1 MISVYHIK
9 PKFQQL
15 IKPVMEFMHRKK
27 FTPNHVT
34 LLALF
39 GSILTGIYV
48 YLNDGWGY
56 LVVVPVY
63 LFIRMALNAIDGMMA
78 RAYNEQSPL
87 GEVLNELGDVL
98 ADLAIFYP
106 LLLKFGMDKHPNILV
121 FFIALMIINE
131 FVGVL
136 GKAMGGTRRYDG
148 PMGKS
153 DRALFFGLLCL
164 VILCFPM
171 VFPWIYYLI
180 ILVILAMLVSTML
193 RIKNSISA

>member
-1 MISVYHIK
+1 MISVYNIK

-15 IKPVMEFMHRKK
+15 LKPVMEFLHRKK

-39 GSILTGIYV
+39 GSILTGGYV
-48 YLNDGWGY
+48 YFNEGWSY
-56 LVVVPVY
+56 LVVVPVF

-78 RAYNEQSPL
+78 RAYNQQSPL

-106 LLLKFGMDKHPNILV
+106 LLIKFGIDKHPNLLV
-121 FFIALMIINE
+121 VFIALMIINE

-136 GKAMGGTRRYDG
+136 GKAMGGARRYEG

-153 DRALFFGLLCL
+153 DRALFFGLLCVVVFL
-164 VILCFPM
+164 FPM
-171 VFPWIYYLI
+171 VLSWIYYLI
-180 ILVILAMLVSTML
+180 ILVVLAMLLSTIT
-193 RIKNSISA
+193 RIKNSLNT

>member
-1 MISVYHIK
+1 MISVYNIK

-15 IKPVMEFMHRKK
+15 LKPVMESLHRKK

-39 GSILTGIYV
+39 GSILTGGYV
-48 YLNDGWGY
+48 YFNEGWSY
-56 LVVVPVY
+56 LVVVPVF

-78 RAYNEQSPL
+78 RAYNQQSPL

-106 LLLKFGMDKHPNILV
+106 LLIKFGIDKHPNLLV
-121 FFIALMIINE
+121 VFIALMIINE

-136 GKAMGGTRRYDG
+136 GKAMGGARRYEG

-153 DRALFFGLLCL
+153 DRALFFGLLCVVVFL
-164 VILCFPM
+164 FPM
-171 VFPWIYYLI
+171 VLSWIYYLI
-180 ILVILAMLVSTML
+180 ILVVLAMLLSTIT
-193 RIKNSISA
+193 RIKNSLNT

>member
-15 IKPVMEFMHRKK
+15 IKPVMEFLHRKK
-27 FTPNHVT
+27 LTPNHVT

-39 GSILTGIYV
+39 SSILTGVYV

-78 RAYNEQSPL
+78 RAYNQQSAL

-153 DRALFFGLLCL
+153 DRALFFGLLCF
-164 VILCFPM
+164 VIFCFPM

-180 ILVILAMLVSTML
+180 ILVILAMLVSTVL
-193 RIKNSISA
+193 RIKNSINA

>member
-1 MISVYHIK
+1 MISVYNIK

-39 GSILTGIYV
+39 GSILTGVYV

-153 DRALFFGLLCL
+153 DRALFFGLLCF
-164 VILCFPM
+164 VIFCFPM

-180 ILVILAMLVSTML
+180 ILVILAMLVSTVL

>member
-1 MISVYHIK
+1 MISVYNIK

-39 GSILTGIYV
+39 GSILTGVYV

-136 GKAMGGTRRYDG
+136 GKAMGGARRYDG

-164 VILCFPM
+164 VVLCFPM

>member
-1 MISVYHIK
+1 MISVYNIK

-15 IKPVMEFMHRKK
+15 LKPVMEFLHRKK

-39 GSILTGIYV
+39 GSILTGGYV
-48 YLNDGWGY
+48 YLNEGWGY
-56 LVVVPVY
+56 LVVVPLY

-78 RAYNEQSPL
+78 RAYNQQSPL

-106 LLLKFGMDKHPNILV
+106 LLHKFGIDKHPNLLV
-121 FFIALMIINE
+121 VFIALMIINE

-136 GKAMGGTRRYDG
+136 GKAMGGARRYEG

-153 DRALFFGLLCL
+153 DRALFFGLLCVVVFL
-164 VILCFPM
+164 FPM
-171 VFPWIYYLI
+171 VLSWIYYLI
-180 ILVILAMLVSTML
+180 ILVVLAMLLSTIT
-193 RIKNSISA
+193 RIKNSLNT

>member
-1 MISVYHIK
+1 MISVYNIK
-9 PKFQQL
+9 PKFQHL
-15 IKPVMEFMHRKK
+15 IKPVMEFLYRKK

-39 GSILTGIYV
+39 GSILTGVYV
-48 YLNDGWGY
+48 YLNEGWVY

-78 RAYNEQSPL
+78 RAYNQQSPL

-106 LLLKFGMDKHPNILV
+106 LLLKFGMDKHPHVLV

-131 FVGVL
+131 FVGIL
-136 GKAMGGTRRYDG
+136 SKAMGGTRRYDG

-164 VILCFPM
+164 VVLCFPM
-171 VFPWIYYLI
+171 VFPGIYYLI
-180 ILVILAMLVSTML
+180 ILVILAMLVSTVL
-193 RIKNSISA
+193 RIKNSINA

>member
-1 MISVYHIK
+1 MISVYNIK

-15 IKPVMEFMHRKK
+15 IKPVMEFLHRKK
-27 FTPNHVT
+27 FIPNHIT
-34 LLALF
+34 LIALM
-39 GSILTGIYV
+39 GSILTGVFV
-48 YLNDGWGY
+48 YLDTGWFY
-56 LVVVPVY
+56 LLVVPFY

-78 RAYNEQSPL
+78 RAYNQQSAL

-106 LLLKFGMDKHPNILV
+106 LLLKFGMDKHTNLLV
-121 FFIALMIINE
+121 GFIALMIINE

-136 GKAMGGTRRYDG
+136 GKAMGGERRYEG

-164 VILCFPM
+164 VVFLFPA
-171 VFPWIYYLI
+171 VLPWIYYLI
-180 ILVILAMLVSTML
+180 ILVVLATLVSTIA
-193 RIKNSISA
+193 RIKNSLNA

>member
-1 MISVYHIK
+1 MISVYNIK
-9 PKFQQL
+9 PRFQQL
-15 IKPVMEFMHRKK
+15 IKPVMEFLHRKK

-39 GSILTGIYV
+39 GSILTGGYV
-48 YLNDGWGY
+48 YLNEGWSY
-56 LVVVPVY
+56 LVVVPLY

-78 RAYNEQSPL
+78 RAYNQQSPL

-106 LLLKFGMDKHPNILV
+106 LLIKFGIDKHPNLLV
-121 FFIALMIINE
+121 VFIALMIINE

-136 GKAMGGTRRYDG
+136 GKAMGGARRYDG

-153 DRALFFGLLCL
+153 DRALFFGLLCVVVFL
-164 VILCFPM
+164 FPM
-171 VFPWIYYLI
+171 VLSWIYYLI
-180 ILVILAMLVSTML
+180 ILVVLAMLLSTIT
-193 RIKNSISA
+193 RIKNSLNT

>member
-78 RAYNEQSPL
+78 RAYNAQSPL

-136 GKAMGGTRRYDG
+136 GKAMGGARRYDG

>member
-153 DRALFFGLLCL
+153 DRALFFGLLCF
-164 VILCFPM
+164 VIFCFPM

>member
-1 MISVYHIK
+1 MISVYNIK

-153 DRALFFGLLCL
+153 DRALFFGLLCF
-164 VILCFPM
+164 VIFCFPM

>member
-1 MISVYHIK
+1 MISVYNIK

-15 IKPVMEFMHRKK
+15 IKPLMEFMHRKK

-153 DRALFFGLLCL
+153 DRALFFGLLCF
-164 VILCFPM
+164 VIFCFPM

-180 ILVILAMLVSTML
+180 ILVILAMLVSTVL
-193 RIKNSISA
+193 RIKNSINA

>member
-1 MISVYHIK
+1 MISVYNIK

-15 IKPVMEFMHRKK
+15 ITPVMEFLHRKK

-39 GSILTGIYV
+39 GSILTGVYV
-48 YLNDGWGY
+48 YLNEGWVY
-56 LVVVPVY
+56 LVVVPLY

-78 RAYNEQSPL
+78 RAYNQQSPL

-106 LLLKFGMDKHPNILV
+106 LLLKFGMDKHPHVLV

-136 GKAMGGTRRYDG
+136 GKAIGGARRYDG

-164 VILCFPM
+164 VILCVPM

-180 ILVILAMLVSTML
+180 ILVTLAMLVSTVL
-193 RIKNSISA
+193 RIKNSINA

>member
-1 MISVYHIK
+1 MISVYNIK

-15 IKPVMEFMHRKK
+15 LKPVMEFLHRKK

-39 GSILTGIYV
+39 GSILTGGYV

-56 LVVVPVY
+56 LVVVPLY

-78 RAYNEQSPL
+78 RAYNQQSPL

-106 LLLKFGMDKHPNILV
+106 LLLKFGIDKHPNLLV
-121 FFIALMIINE
+121 VFIALMIINE

-136 GKAMGGTRRYDG
+136 GKAMGGARRYEG

-153 DRALFFGLLCL
+153 DRALFFGLLCVVVFL
-164 VILCFPM
+164 FPM
-171 VFPWIYYLI
+171 VLSWIYYLI
-180 ILVILAMLVSTML
+180 ILVVLAMLLSTIT
-193 RIKNSISA
+193 RIKNSLNT

>member
-1 MISVYHIK
+1 MISVYNIK

-15 IKPVMEFMHRKK
+15 LKPVMEFLHRKK

-39 GSILTGIYV
+39 GSILTGGYV
-48 YLNDGWGY
+48 YLNEGWSY
-56 LVVVPVY
+56 LVVVPLY

-78 RAYNEQSPL
+78 RAYNQQSPL

-106 LLLKFGMDKHPNILV
+106 LLLKFGMDKHPHILMC
-121 FFIALMIINE
+121 FIALMIINE

-136 GKAMGGTRRYDG
+136 GKAMGGARRYDG

-153 DRALFFGLLCL
+153 DRALFFGLLCVVVFL
-164 VILCFPM
+164 FPM
-171 VFPWIYYLI
+171 VLSWIYYLI
-180 ILVILAMLVSTML
+180 ILVVLAMLLSTIT
-193 RIKNSISA
+193 RIKNSLNT

>member
-1 MISVYHIK
+1 MISVYNIK

-15 IKPVMEFMHRKK
+15 IKPVMDFLHRKK

-39 GSILTGIYV
+39 GSILTGGYV
-48 YLNDGWGY
+48 YVNEGWGY

-78 RAYNEQSPL
+78 RAYNQQSPL

-106 LLLKFGMDKHPNILV
+106 LLLKFGMDKHPNLLV
-121 FFIALMIINE
+121 VFISLMIINE

-136 GKAMGGTRRYDG
+136 GKAMGGARRYDG

-153 DRALFFGLLCL
+153 DRALFFGLLCIVVFL
-164 VILCFPM
+164 FPM
-171 VFPWIYYLI
+171 VLSWIYYLI
-180 ILVILAMLVSTML
+180 ILVVLAMLLSTIT
-193 RIKNSISA
+193 RIKNSLNT

>member
-39 GSILTGIYV
+39 GSILTGVYV

-153 DRALFFGLLCL
+153 DRALFFGLLCF
-164 VILCFPM
+164 VIFCFPM

-180 ILVILAMLVSTML
+180 ILVILAMLVSTVL
-193 RIKNSISA
+193 RIKNSINA

>member
-1 MISVYHIK
+1 MISVYNIK

-15 IKPVMEFMHRKK
+15 IKPVMDFLHRKK

-39 GSILTGIYV
+39 GSILTGGYV
-48 YLNDGWGY
+48 YVNEGWGY

-78 RAYNEQSPL
+78 RAYNQQSPL

-106 LLLKFGMDKHPNILV
+106 LLLKFGMDKHPNLLV
-121 FFIALMIINE
+121 VFIALMIINE

-136 GKAMGGTRRYDG
+136 GKAMGGARRYDG

-153 DRALFFGLLCL
+153 DRALFFGLLCIVVFL
-164 VILCFPM
+164 FPM
-171 VFPWIYYLI
+171 VLSWIYYLI
-180 ILVILAMLVSTML
+180 ILVVLAMLLSTIT
-193 RIKNSISA
+193 RIKNSLNT

>member
-1 MISVYHIK
+1 MISVYNIK

-39 GSILTGIYV
+39 GSILTGGYV

-78 RAYNEQSPL
+78 RAYNQQSPL

-106 LLLKFGMDKHPNILV
+106 LLLKFGMDKHPHVLV

-131 FVGVL
+131 FVGIL
-136 GKAMGGTRRYDG
+136 SKAMGGTRRYDG

-153 DRALFFGLLCL
+153 DRALFFGLLCF
-164 VILCFPM
+164 VIFCFPM
-171 VFPWIYYLI
+171 VFPGIYYLI
-180 ILVILAMLVSTML
+180 ILVILAMLVSTVL
-193 RIKNSISA
+193 RIKNSINA

>member
-1 MISVYHIK
+1 MISVYNIK

-15 IKPVMEFMHRKK
+15 IKPVMEFLHRKK
-27 FTPNHVT
+27 FTPNHIT
-34 LLALF
+34 IIALL
-39 GSILTGIYV
+39 GSILTGIFV
-48 YLNDGWGY
+48 YLDSGWLY
-56 LVVVPVY
+56 LLVVPIY

-78 RAYNEQSPL
+78 RAYNQQSAL

-106 LLLKFGMDKHPNILV
+106 LLIKFGMDKHPNLLV
-121 FFIALMIINE
+121 GFIALMIINE

-136 GKAMGGTRRYDG
+136 GKAMGGTRRYEG

-164 VILCFPM
+164 VVYFFP
-171 VFPWIYYLI
+171 VVLSWIYFLI
-180 ILVILAMLVSTML
+180 IIVVLAMLVSTIA
-193 RIKNSISA
+193 RIKNSLNV

>member
-1 MISVYHIK
+1 MISVYNIK

-39 GSILTGIYV
+39 GSILTGVYV
-48 YLNDGWGY
+48 YSNDGWGY

-153 DRALFFGLLCL
+153 DRALFFGLLCF
-164 VILCFPM
+164 VIFCFPM

>member
-1 MISVYHIK
+1 MISVYRIK
-9 PKFQQL
+9 PKFQHL
-15 IKPVMEFMHRKK
+15 IKPVMEFLHRKK

-39 GSILTGIYV
+39 GSMLTGVYV
-48 YLNDGWGY
+48 YLNEGWVY
-56 LVVVPVY
+56 LVVVPLY

-78 RAYNEQSPL
+78 RAYNQQSAF

-106 LLLKFGMDKHPNILV
+106 LLLKFGMDKHPQILV

-136 GKAMGGTRRYDG
+136 GKAIGGARRYDG

-180 ILVILAMLVSTML
+180 ILVILAMLVSTVL
-193 RIKNSISA
+193 RIKNSINA

>member
-1 MISVYHIK
+1 MISVYNIK

-15 IKPVMEFMHRKK
+15 LKPLMEFLHRKK

-39 GSILTGIYV
+39 GSILTGGYV
-48 YLNDGWGY
+48 YLNEGWGY
-56 LVVVPVY
+56 LLVVPVF

-78 RAYNEQSPL
+78 RAYNQQSPL
-87 GEVLNELGDVL
+87 GEVLNELGDIL

-106 LLLKFGMDKHPNILV
+106 LLIKFGIDKHPNLLV
-121 FFIALMIINE
+121 VFIALMIINE

-136 GKAMGGTRRYDG
+136 GKAMGGARRYEG

-153 DRALFFGLLCL
+153 DRALFFGLLCMVVFLFPL
-164 VILCFPM
+164 VLS
-171 VFPWIYYLI
+171 WIFYLI
-180 ILVILAMLVSTML
+180 ILVVLAMLLSTIT
-193 RIKNSISA
+193 RIKNSLNA

>member
-1 MISVYHIK
+1 MISVYNIK

-15 IKPVMEFMHRKK
+15 MKPVMEFLHRKK

-39 GSILTGIYV
+39 GSLVVGAFV
-48 YLNDGWGY
+48 YLNEGWGY
-56 LVVVPVY
+56 LVVVPVF

-78 RAYNEQSPL
+78 RAYNQQSPL

-98 ADLAIFYP
+98 ADLALFYP
-106 LLLKFGMDKHPNILV
+106 LLLKFGMDKHPHILMC
-121 FFIALMIINE
+121 FIVMMIINE

-136 GKAMGGTRRYDG
+136 GKAIGGTRRYDG

-164 VILCFPM
+164 LVLFFPTIK
-171 VFPWIYYLI
+171 PWITYLI
-180 ILVILAMLVSTML
+180 IVVIIAMVLSTII
-193 RIKNSISA
+193 RIKKSVTS